1 MKFVMEDDCLAV
13 ITEDKYA
20 SLKAKAEAN
29 EGHKDSVL
37 PEIVGAVST
46 VLVLGTIAYIGV
58 QAVQA
63 VERDERCRAMTRES
77 RNLSD
82 ELEDLKRKMGDA

>member
-29 EGHKDSVL
+29 EGHKDSVIPGIL
-37 PEIVGAVST
+37 GAAGT
-46 VLVLGTIAYIGV
+46 ALILGTMAYVGV
-58 QAVQA
+58 QVVQA

-77 RNLSD
+77 RNLSN